1 VLPHQVSD
9 DARAYVDAM
18 AAKLLTPNAADLVH
32 RTSRRMAVP
41 VLDIAPP
48 TRMVYP
54 IGSSRALLLGDALA
68 PVRPHTARGANN
80 GIDQAAALVSALA
93 QHRDDGVDLDVALST
108 WQERC
113 LPMVIESLERG
124 PELGR
129 ALGLGL
135 EV

>member
-1 VLPHQVSD
+1 
-9 DARAYVDAM
+9 
-18 AAKLLTPNAADLVH
+18 
-32 RTSRRMAVP
+32 
-41 VLDIAPP
+41 
-48 TRMVYP
+48 
-54 IGSSRALLLGDALA
+54 
-68 PVRPHTARGANN
+68 
-80 GIDQAAALVSALA
+80 VSALA

-129 ALGLGL
+129 VLGLGL

>member
-1 VLPHQVSD
+1 MRVAATESDGSGLPGPDVAVIAFLHVSEQAEPPLSLIVTHASPD
-9 DARAYVDAM
+9 WLHPIR
-18 AAKLLTPNAADLVH
+18 
-32 RTSRRMAVP
+32 RTS
-41 VLDIAPP
+41 
-48 TRMVYP
+48 
-54 IGSSRALLLGDALA
+54 LGDALA

-113 LPMVIESLERG
+113 LPMVIESLDRG